1 MSPLATAAMARN
13 VEINGLG
20 APTPSSLEEA
30 PGSSEAQNVSDERK
44 PRAQNLGVV
53 RINEGDAW

>member
-1 MSPLATAAMARN
+1 MARN